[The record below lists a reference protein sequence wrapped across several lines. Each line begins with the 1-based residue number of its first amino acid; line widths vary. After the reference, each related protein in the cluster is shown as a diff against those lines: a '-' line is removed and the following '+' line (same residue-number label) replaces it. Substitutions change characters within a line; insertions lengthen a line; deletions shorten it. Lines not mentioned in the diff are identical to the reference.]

1 MTAQN
6 KCQISVYYADSLYY
20 LEKYSQAE
28 NTYIQALQLKKNI
41 VKNKNATKLSDHLKD
56 ITSDLE
62 IKYKIHLCYIKL
74 KQVQKALS
82 VLQSIPARSRIVKIN
97 MALGHLYR
105 NSGMERSA
113 ITCYKEVLRVMNY
126 CRKC

>member
-1 MTAQN
+1 MTSQN

-20 LEKYSQAE
+20 LEQYSQAE
-28 NTYIQALQLKKNI
+28 NIYIQTLQLKKNI
-41 VKNKNATKLSDHLKD
+41 VKNKNATKLNDHLKD
-56 ITSDLE
+56 ITPDLE
-62 IKYKIHLCYIKL
+62 IKYKIYLCYIKL

-82 VLQSIPARSRIVKIN
+82 VLQSIPARSRTVKIN

-113 ITCYKEVLRVMNY
+113 ITCYKEVLRVKND
-126 CRKC
+126 C